1 MTIQV
6 CEAQAKQL
14 LENNLKEATTLIED
28 EAMMRKFLKGVEL
41 KFKIVPIVKEDRYLA
56 QIPDLVT
63 MVYDYMAKAYTQI
76 SEESIQTAVAGL
88 MYFLSPDDLI
98 DDNVPE
104 LGYIDDIAVLSY
116 CVKVVEKD
124 LNAYR
129 SYTQRT

>member
-129 SYTQRT
+129 TYTKRT